1 MVVFFRE
8 RLYYLFDGEQ
18 NLDPGGAATAPA
30 LCCEIRGRQPQL
42 IYIFSTAE
50 LLGAILVAVRRD

>member
-1 MVVFFRE
+1 MFFFRE
-8 RLYYLFDGEQ
+8 KLYYLFDGGQ
-18 NLDPGGAATAPA
+18 NLDAGGAATAPA
-30 LCCEIRGRQPQL
+30 LCCEIRGRPQQL